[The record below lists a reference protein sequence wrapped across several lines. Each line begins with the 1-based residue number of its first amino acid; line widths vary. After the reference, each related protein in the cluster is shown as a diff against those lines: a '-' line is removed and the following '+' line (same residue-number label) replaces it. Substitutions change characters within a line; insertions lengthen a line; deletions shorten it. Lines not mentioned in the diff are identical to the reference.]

1 MLPRGQPG
9 RGRLAQASRRLSRQA
24 VRTDATGTRVNGHV
38 SASRRPIR
46 GSRSA
51 LPVSA
56 AALTACGG
64 SSRPTTPQAPKPAA
78 LSTPSRA
85 VPSTT
90 TTPPVMSASSV
101 TQFVTTFYSDYFAC
115 LRTNDASTC
124 ATGLVRENGT
134 PNLESHYTPAPGY
147 AYQADPITCAQNY
160 PPAVHV
166 SGVTTTPT
174 RASGTVTEDFARPIT
189 TGFVVVDQSGMLK
202 IDAVTCTPPM
212 EAVAEPTAPTDRP
225 LTTTADFLTPTAN
238 ISCEINYQR
247 SGVAD
252 GTYCQT
258 LSPPQSATMS
268 TDGTYTTCTGPNCV
282 GNPGVGTPTLAYGD
296 TAQVGPFSCVSAVSG
311 VTCTVAGRGFT
322 IARSGIAPAGA
333 SAPSVTAT
341 TMSALAGTWRAHETT
356 LVINKAGT
364 GDMSYQDLSL
374 CPSCSPVNAPT
385 STLVFVLT
393 SLAQGVA
400 TGDVTATSDPKNT
413 AMGAPV
419 QVSLTAGSP
428 GQILKVVIGG
438 TPLFGFCNSTS
449 VGQCG
454 A

>member
-38 SASRRPIR
+38 SPSRRPIR
-46 GSRSA
+46 GCLVA
-51 LPVSA
+51 LTVSA

-115 LRTNDASTC
+115 WRTNDASTC

-134 PNLESHYTPAPGY
+134 PNLESHYTPAAGY

-202 IDAVTCTPPM
+202 IDAVTCTPPL

-333 SAPSVTAT
+333 SPSSPAGANIGAT
-341 TMSALAGTWRAHETT
+341 FAGTWGAHQTI

-364 GDMSYQDLSL
+364 GDMRYQDVSL
-374 CPSCSPVNAPT
+374 CPSCSFANAPT
-385 STLVFVLT
+385 STLVFVL
-393 SLAQGVA
+393 
-400 TGDVTATSDPKNT
+400 
-413 AMGAPV
+413 
-419 QVSLTAGSP
+419 
-428 GQILKVVIGG
+428 
-438 TPLFGFCNSTS
+438 
-449 VGQCG
+449 
-454 A
+454 

>member
-1 MLPRGQPG
+1 MPGVTVCTNPTTTSASQSAIVSTVEAFYRGYLASSSAAQSSVAHAFLAPAAQQDLLTETAVQQVETTQQYDVVTCSQNPLPFSSYVFPTPTVTGSSG
-9 RGRLAQASRRLSRQA
+9 A
-24 VRTDATGTRVNGHV
+24 VVVTGTYSSAPSDRVAIDVAVGEIGGHWEIT
-38 SASRRPIR
+38 SFTCPAY
-46 GSRSA
+46 
-51 LPVSA
+51 
-56 AALTACGG
+56 
-64 SSRPTTPQAPKPAA
+64 TT
-78 LSTPSRA
+78 T
-85 VPSTT
+85 VPTT
-90 TTPPVMSASSV
+90 TTV
-101 TQFVTTFYSDYFAC
+101 
-115 LRTNDASTC
+115 
-124 ATGLVRENGT
+124 
-134 PNLESHYTPAPGY
+134 PA
-147 AYQADPITCAQNY
+147 
-160 PPAVHV
+160 
-166 SGVTTTPT
+166 
-174 RASGTVTEDFARPIT
+174 
-189 TGFVVVDQSGMLK
+189 
-202 IDAVTCTPPM
+202 
-212 EAVAEPTAPTDRP
+212 
-225 LTTTADFLTPTAN
+225 TTTADFLTPTAN
-238 ISCEINYQR
+238 VSCEINYQR

-333 SAPSVTAT
+333 SAPSVTAPAPTIPAT
-341 TMSALAGTWRAHETT
+341 TMSTFAGTWGAHQTG

-364 GDMSYQDLSL
+364 GDLHYQDLSL
-374 CPSCSPVNAPT
+374 CPSCSFANAPMG
-385 STLVFVLT
+385 TLVFVLT

-400 TGDVTATSDPKNT
+400 TGKVTATSDPKND

-438 TPLFGFCNSTS
+438 RLSLFCNSTS